1 MGEGEIKAT
10 WDHSCNLSVVLK
22 AKGNE
27 HSYCD
32 YCSALLAAV
41 ADNGSDHTLRITATV
56 KTKEHKPRYLD
67 LRNYTI
73 AVRFAGWKLASQFTS
88 NDKGKMMPFEITL
101 TNGKDELIMS
111 GFVLKGLSLTNIA
124 RSEPEEE
131 KATGK

>member
-1 MGEGEIKAT
+1 M
-10 WDHSCNLSVVLK
+10 VLK
-22 AKGNE
+22 AKGSE

-56 KTKEHKPRYLD
+56 KTKEQKPRYVN

-73 AVRFAGWKLASQFTS
+73 AARFAGWKLASQFTS
-88 NDKGKMMPFEITL
+88 NDKGKMLPFEIML
-101 TNGKDELIMS
+101 TNGKDDFIMS
-111 GFVLKGLSLTNIA
+111 GFVLKELSLTNIV

-131 KATGK
+131 TATGK